1 VWLPKFHDGSF
12 VRFMNQD
19 GSAKPPGAPWGPM
32 RMVYLQYGSDAVT
45 FFDRHG
51 FFRSPEL
58 LEAPRPPDVSPS
70 MRWYP
75 VVTMMQM
82 AMDTSLSMSAPM
94 GFGHVYAPSHYIA
107 AWLEVTG
114 IDDWSPDDVERL
126 KRYLDERRAAELSK
140 DGDQATV
147 DG

>member
-1 VWLPKFHDGSF
+1 
-12 VRFMNQD
+12 M
-19 GSAKPPGAPWGPM
+19 
-32 RMVYLQYGSDAVT
+32 T

-51 FFRSPEL
+51 FFREPEL
-58 LEAPRPPDVSPS
+58 LDAPRPPDVSPA

-94 GFGHVYAPSHYIA
+94 GFGHVYAPSHYIN

-114 IDDWSPDDVERL
+114 IDDWSPEDVARL
-126 KRYLDERRAAELSK
+126 RATWMSAGPKSCPRMAARDRGRLN
-140 DGDQATV
+140 V
-147 DG
+147 DGLAWTGTLSTSRPC